1 MDESTDGALGT
12 SMPGRWLKLTQQMYI
27 VGKDALSSPSR
38 NEITDLLRIKGYTMT
53 DTYPRMIL

>member
-27 VGKDALSSPSR
+27 VWSLERTRYHVLRETK
-38 NEITDLLRIKGYTMT
+38 LLIC
-53 DTYPRMIL
+53 